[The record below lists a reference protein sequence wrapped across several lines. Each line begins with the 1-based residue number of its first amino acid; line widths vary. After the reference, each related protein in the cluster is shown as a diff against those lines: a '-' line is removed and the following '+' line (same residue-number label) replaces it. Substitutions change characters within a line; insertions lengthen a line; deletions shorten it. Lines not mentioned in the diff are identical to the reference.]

1 MDYPDQLGL
10 WPHQSQAVD
19 MVATYLNRQ
28 VRGPRG
34 SGPASLVNVPTGGG
48 KTAIIAT
55 VAHWH
60 RRMRRVLVLAPR
72 TAIRKQLAVELAAKR
87 GFLQRKGYA
96 PETLPKTVIHLRSSA
111 DIPEVLPEGIY
122 VATIQLIDDLK
133 RVPGQALFNRLADAC
148 DAVFVDEGHYEPAAS
163 WSETIRDIGRPLIL
177 VTATPYRND
186 LKTFQLEQRSIHVS
200 RYAELAERRF
210 LRRVEVVDIDPD
222 TQNDPDR
229 FVRAV
234 LDAFEDAYGQPPSA
248 DKKLIIRCRTEED
261 IIHIGEAVRQALGS
275 RDAAVGLHENFKADP
290 VRPFERRQPED
301 PEAADAAPVWIHQH
315 KLLEGVDG
323 PSFRAVA
330 FYGVLGSDR
339 ALVQQIGRVVRN
351 PAREADQVALL
362 IDHTGGYIRNS
373 WENYLAYDELLTP
386 GGVLQGINEI
396 VALLEEEAPP
406 VYYVEKKFRRR
417 FRISHPAEY
426 ELRRSLRLPLRC
438 HIVRA
443 GARTN
448 MVDLLRSFEKRF
460 KAEGWLFNIITRTE
474 EELILLYVTVAAS
487 PLLRDHYFMQR
498 TLQTVIARRQGG
510 YLVFLDTGRP
520 NMGEALQLTAGPL
533 PREALARALSQS
545 EELRV
550 VAVNAQNAALG
561 PSAVR
566 GRSLTAAT
574 LEETP
579 PLLDEFQFVASTVK
593 MAGRPAFIE
602 RAPDD
607 DPRPDQFS
615 VREVGFRRG
624 RVSDGGARRRLAGW
638 TAWTQAL
645 VEAIADPAQSTPDYL
660 GRYAKPLAAPP
671 PASAAESLLIDM
683 DELAEEWVVAPN
695 ALGAAQGDPLVIAD
709 ALVSC
714 IAPANGPANQRDFVL
729 NANGVQV
736 QGNVTFDPAQECYT
750 LHAPNLNR
758 LYRREGAHSLGG
770 IVDDLNQRQ
779 GFIILPETPGV
790 IYAGGAFYDPDLG
803 LGPGFDPARLGL
815 DRLLVDRPALRQCA
829 TEKGVGQ
836 DPAGWAPGSVFHWI
850 DTNRDEILPNADLVL
865 CDDGNRESC
874 DFLMVGRRAGRD
886 VVVLV
891 HAKASSTG
899 GWVSASA
906 LYDVCGQA
914 VKQVGTLSPFSPQKP
929 HQVGLWG
936 GSWSDPSGR
945 AADVTHRVRVARGEF
960 AGLSPNEIWA
970 RIVEKLGRHDCER
983 EVALVLGAS
992 LSPEHLFDEASR
1004 MPTPG
1009 SAVHV
1014 VHQLRSTL
1022 AGVVGGGARLRVI
1035 CG

>member
-1 MDYPDQLGL
+1 MDYPEELGL
-10 WPHQSQAVD
+10 WPHQAQAVD

-28 VRGPRG
+28 SRSARGP
-34 SGPASLVNVPTGGG
+34 GPASLVNIPTGGG
-48 KTAIIAT
+48 KTAVIAT

-60 RRMRRVLVLAPR
+60 RRVRRVLVLAPR
-72 TAIRKQLAVELAAKR
+72 TAIRTQLASELAAQR
-87 GFLQRKGYA
+87 GFLQRQGFTSD
-96 PETLPKTVIHLRSSA
+96 TLPRPVVHLRSSA
-111 DIPEVLPEGIY
+111 DIPDDLTEGIY

-133 RVPGQALFNRLADAC
+133 RIAGRDLFNRLADGC

-163 WSETIRDIGRPLIL
+163 WSETIRDLGRPLIL

-186 LKTFQLEQRSIHVS
+186 LKTFQLEKRSIHIS

-210 LRRVEVVDIDPD
+210 LREVRVADIAPD
-222 TQNDPDR
+222 TANDPTR
-229 FVRAV
+229 FIHSV
-234 LDAFEDAYGQPPSA
+234 LDAFEAAFGEPPSA
-248 DKKLIIRCRTEED
+248 EKKLIIRCRTEED
-261 IIHIGEAVRQALGS
+261 IVQIGVAVRQALG
-275 RDAAVGLHENFKADP
+275 RDDAALGLHENFRTDP
-290 VRPFERRQPED
+290 ARPYERRQPSD
-301 PEAADAAPVWIHQH
+301 PEAAHAPPIWIHQH

-351 PAREADQVALL
+351 PTREPDQTALL

-373 WENYLAYDELLTP
+373 WDNYLAYDDLLTP

-396 VALLEEEAPP
+396 VSLLEEGAPP

-417 FRISHPAEY
+417 LHLGQTPEQEIRH
-426 ELRRSLRLPLRC
+426 SLRLPLRC

-443 GARTN
+443 GAMTTTAA
-448 MVDLLRSFEKRF
+448 LLSYFEKRF
-460 KAEGWLFNIITRTE
+460 RE
-474 EELILLYVTVAAS
+474 ESWPYNVVTQTDNELILLYVTIAAS

-498 TLQTVIARRQGG
+498 TLQTVVARRRGD

-520 NMGEALQLTAGPL
+520 NMGEAGRLTAGPL
-533 PREALARALSQS
+533 PRDALARALSQS

-566 GRSLTAAT
+566 GRILTAAT
-574 LEETP
+574 LEATP
-579 PLLDEFQFVASTVK
+579 PMLDEFQFVASTVK
-593 MAGRPAFIE
+593 MAGRPAFVA

-615 VREVGFRRG
+615 IREIGFRRG

-638 TAWTQAL
+638 TDWTDAL
-645 VEAIADPAQSTPDYL
+645 VRAVADPAQTAPDYL
-660 GRYAKPLAAPP
+660 RRYAKPLAAPP
-671 PASAAESLLIDM
+671 PAPAAESLLIDM
-683 DELAEEWVVAPN
+683 NGLPEEWVVGPN
-695 ALGAAQGDPLVIAD
+695 ALGAPQGDVLSIAD
-709 ALVSC
+709 ALVAC
-714 IAPANGPANQRDFVL
+714 TLPANGPPGQRAFLL
-729 NANGVQV
+729 NANGAAI
-736 QGNVTFDPAQECYT
+736 QGHVTFDAQDGDYL
-750 LHAPNLNR
+750 LHAPDLDR
-758 LYRREGAHSLGG
+758 LYRRANGPNHGG

-779 GFIILPETPGV
+779 GFMILPETPGI

-815 DRLLVDRPALRQCA
+815 DRLLLHRPALRHCA

-836 DPAGWAPGSVFHWI
+836 SPDGWAQGSVFHWI
-850 DTNRDEILPNADLVL
+850 DTNPDDILPNADLIV

-874 DFLMVGRRAGRD
+874 DFLMVGRRNGRD
-886 VVVLV
+886 VVVLI
-891 HAKASSTG
+891 HAKATSPG
-899 GWVSASA
+899 GWVAAST
-906 LYDVCGQA
+906 LYEVCGQA
-914 VKQVGTLSPFSPQKP
+914 VKQVGTLSLFSPQKP
-929 HQVGLWG
+929 HQVA
-936 GSWSDPSGR
+936 SWSGPWRDPSGR
-945 AADVTHRVRVARGEF
+945 AADVANRIRVARGDF
-960 AGLSPNEIWA
+960 AGLTPDKIWDK
-970 RIVEKLGRHDCER
+970 IVEKLGGHDCER
-983 EVALVLGAS
+983 EVVLVLGAS
-992 LSPEHLFDEASR
+992 LSSQHLFAEAQRS
-1004 MPTPG
+1004 PPSG

-1022 AGVVGGGARLRVI
+1022 AGVVGAGARLRVF